1 MAADFEKQSYWHDR
15 FASETAFEWLVTS
28 SRFMTIVEP
37 YIAHLTT
44 RSHILQ
50 IGSGTSDLQNHFR
63 SRGILNVTNID
74 YEPLAAER
82 GQDLEREAFGDVKM
96 RYTVADA
103 TQLSPEQQGKY
114 HLVVDKSTCD
124 AIACAGEDA
133 VRKMVEGVRQCLA
146 EDGLYIAL
154 SFSAHRF
161 DMDRLPFDVQM
172 IAQVP
177 TPRIRPNDPDIYHY
191 CYLLRPI

>member
-1 MAADFEKQSYWHDR
+1 MTADFEKQSYWHDR
-15 FASETAFEWLVTS
+15 FASETSFEWLVPS
-28 SRFMTIVEP
+28 SHFMTLVEP
-37 YIAHLTT
+37 YISHLNTQ
-44 RSHILQ
+44 SQILQ

-63 SRGILNVTNID
+63 SREILNVTNID

-96 RYTVADA
+96 RYRVADA

-124 AIACAGEDA
+124 AIACGGDQAF
-133 VRKMVEGVRQCLA
+133 RSMVEGVRQCLA
-146 EDGLYIAL
+146 GGGVYIAL

-161 DMDRLPFDVQM
+161 DMNDLPFDVRI
-172 IAQVP
+172 IARVP
-177 TPRIRPNDPDIYHY
+177 TPRIRPTDPDIYHY
-191 CYLLRPI
+191 CYLLRPT